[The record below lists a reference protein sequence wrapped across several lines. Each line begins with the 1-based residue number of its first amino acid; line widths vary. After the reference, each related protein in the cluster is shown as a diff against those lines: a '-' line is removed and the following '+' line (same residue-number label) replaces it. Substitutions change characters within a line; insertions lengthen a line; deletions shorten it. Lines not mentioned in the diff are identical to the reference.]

1 MTAEK
6 IINAIL
12 FRSTPPYVKPSKQP
26 AAGACSQFKT
36 PIRIIKTPMQT
47 EELM

>member
-12 FRSTPPYVKPSKQP
+12 FKSTPPYVKPSKQP

-36 PIRIIKTPMQT
+36 PIKIIKIPMHT
-47 EELM
+47 EEFK